1 MSEARKKQQWLIVG
15 VAAAALIVIVV
26 VLGET
31 MNKRQSSAGL
41 TSRPNNVQEQIISDR
56 TSNAA
61 PELQWAR
68 QSREEIEALSRQVT
82 ELTRSVTALT
92 DQQDRSI
99 AQLREE
105 YDEAIIAQ
113 QAEINELRAAR
124 GGAHSAPTAQGADAS
139 YGQEFVGGDGRR
151 TPLGGSANP
160 GFETPSI
167 ATSFQG
173 PEGIR
178 SGYSRSFNLQPRQET
193 ETLTET
199 RQTSSN
205 IRNIRRYIP
214 AGSYAPAIVISGADA
229 STGVVSRD
237 NPIPVL
243 VRITGPAITAAG
255 GAGAGRRINVTGCT
269 VLGSAIGDL
278 SAERVYVRLTTL
290 TCIGK
295 NDRVLET
302 QVAGLLAGS
311 GKAGVRGKVVS
322 REGNLATNAA
332 IAGALGGLGE
342 AITGAGRIA
351 ASGQT
356 GDTTEALASA
366 GINVAGG
373 GIGRAADRLAEYYI
387 DRAEQYQPVVSLYA
401 GTPVEVVFMEGV
413 ELE

>member
-1 MSEARKKQQWLIVG
+1 MSEARKKQQWIIVG
-15 VAAAALIVIVV
+15 ICAAAVVIVV
-26 VLGET
+26 IVLGET
-31 MNKRQSSAGL
+31 MNKRQASSGL
-41 TSRPNNVQEQIISDR
+41 SQRPNNVQEQMISDR

-68 QSREEIEALSRQVT
+68 QSRDQIEGLSRQVN
-82 ELTRSVTALT
+82 ELTRTVATLT
-92 DQQDRSI
+92 DQFTTTLTE
-99 AQLREE
+99 LRDE
-105 YDEAIIAQ
+105 YDEAIVAQ
-113 QAEINELRAAR
+113 QAEINALR
-124 GGAHSAPTAQGADAS
+124 GAGPAGIPQTGAQSDPA
-139 YGQEFVGGDGRR
+139 YGQEFVGAGGTR
-151 TPLGGSANP
+151 TQLEAGTAAPPTQL
-160 GFETPSI
+160 

-173 PEGIR
+173 PQGFQ
-178 SGYSRSFNLQPRQET
+178 SGYSRSFS
-193 ETLTET
+193 LTARPEKPEEVVT
-199 RQTSSN
+199 RTTSSN
-205 IRNIRRYIP
+205 VRNIRRYIP
-214 AGSYAPAIVISGADA
+214 AGSYAQAIVISGADA

-255 GAGAGRRINVTGCT
+255 GAGAGRRINITGCT

-295 NDRVLET
+295 NDKVLET

-342 AITGAGRIA
+342 AITGAGRVA
-351 ASGQT
+351 ASGQN
-356 GDTTEALASA
+356 GDTTDALASA

>member
-1 MSEARKKQQWLIVG
+1 MSDARKKQQWMIVAIAG
-15 VAAAALIVIVV
+15 AVLVIIVIV
-26 VLGET
+26 LGES
-31 MNKRQSSAGL
+31 MNNRHAASGL
-41 TSRPNNVQEQIISDR
+41 SQRPNNVQEQIVSDR

-68 QSREEIEALSRQVT
+68 QSRDDIERLTQQVA
-82 ELTRSVTALT
+82 ELTRSVTTLT
-92 DQQDRSI
+92 EQQDIAIDRLRS
-99 AQLREE
+99 E
-105 YDEAIIAQ
+105 YDEAILAQ
-113 QAEINELRAAR
+113 QAEINDLRGSGPQA
-124 GGAHSAPTAQGADAS
+124 TAVHADPGH
-139 YGQEFVGGDGRR
+139 GQEFIGAGGAR
-151 TPLGGSANP
+151 TPIDPASS
-160 GFETPSI
+160 TPTG
-167 ATSFQG
+167 APPVAAFQ
-173 PEGIR
+173 PTPTTFT
-178 SGYSRSFNLQPRQET
+178 GYSRSFTLQPRPEPEVEHEQ
-193 ETLTET
+193 
-199 RQTSSN
+199 RRSSSN
-205 IRNIRRYIP
+205 VRNIRRYIP
-214 AGSYAPAIVISGADA
+214 AGSYAPAMVISGADA

-243 VRITGPAITAAG
+243 VRVTGPAVTAAAG
-255 GAGAGRRINVTGCT
+255 GGGPRRINITGCT

-295 NDRVLET
+295 NDKVLET

-311 GKAGVRGKVVS
+311 GKAGVRGQVVS

-342 AITGAGRIA
+342 AMTGAGRVA
-351 ASGQT
+351 ATSGR
-356 GDTTEALASA
+356 GDGVTATDALSSA

-387 DRAEQYQPVVSLYA
+387 ERAEQYQPVVSLYA